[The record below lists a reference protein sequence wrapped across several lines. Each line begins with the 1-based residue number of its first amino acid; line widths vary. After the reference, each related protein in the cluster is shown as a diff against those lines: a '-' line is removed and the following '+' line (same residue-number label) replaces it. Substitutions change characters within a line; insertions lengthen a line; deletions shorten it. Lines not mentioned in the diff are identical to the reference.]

1 MCSSDL
7 TVLNLLFSRGV
18 DLPRGAPLLTTPSPS
33 NFAVMLIVGA
43 LVAPFVEETLFRGAL
58 FGWLLRRWN
67 AWVAVPVTAIVFA
80 ALHGP
85 TAPVIV
91 FHGLLFGYV
100 RLRTGSLWP
109 SFLMHAVNNALALTG
124 LYITLRGG

>member
-1 MCSSDL
+1 MKRFEYKW
-7 TVLNLLFSRGV
+7 V
-18 DLPRGAPLLTTPSPS
+18 
-33 NFAVMLIVGA
+33 
-43 LVAPFVEETLFRGAL
+43 
-58 FGWLLRRWN
+58 
-67 AWVAVPVTAIVFA
+67 VAVTFVLGLFMEIMDTTIVNVIIPSIIEDLATGSTEAQWIQESYAIVFA

>member
-1 MCSSDL
+1 MSATAL
-7 TVLNLLFSRGV
+7 
-18 DLPRGAPLLTTPSPS
+18 GAYRAAL
-33 NFAVMLIVGA
+33 AAGA
-43 LVAPFVEETLFRGAL
+43 LYAGAL
-58 FGWLLRRWN
+58 HIAGGTREAFGG
-67 AWVAVPVTAIVFA
+67 AIVFA

>member
-1 MCSSDL
+1 MSIDAL
-7 TVLNLLFSRGV
+7 ALAAGHAFELVGV
-18 DLPRGAPLLTTPSPS
+18 
-33 NFAVMLIVGA
+33 VVLIVGA